1 MRNCCKR
8 FQLTE
13 KIKTVGKSEPFLTV
27 SSSRSLTNRYFFLSA
42 ILNFRYF
49 HDLSFQFLNGLLF
62 YFIFYLPF
70 VNFRYFHELSF
81 QFLNGLL
88 FCFLSAIWQF
98 SLFLNFYGLFLSN
111 FQMVFNFSFQIGFS
125 FYIWRYVHF
134 VIGLL

>member
-62 YFIFYLPF
+62 YSIFYLPF
-70 VNFRYFHELSF
+70 VNFRYFRGLFF
-81 QFLNGLL
+81 QFSFGLL
-88 FCFLSAIWQF
+88 IPFSNWILILIYIFNSFFIRYLSIF
-98 SLFLNFYGLFLSN
+98 VIFMNFLSN
-111 FQMVFNFSFQIGFS
+111 F
-125 FYIWRYVHF
+125 
-134 VIGLL
+134 